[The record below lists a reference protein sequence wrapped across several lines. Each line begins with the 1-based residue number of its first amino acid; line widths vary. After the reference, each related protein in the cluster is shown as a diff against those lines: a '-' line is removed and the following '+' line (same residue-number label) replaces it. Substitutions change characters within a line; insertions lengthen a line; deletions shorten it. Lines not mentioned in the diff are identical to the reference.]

1 LANRTEFSNKALSQ
15 VVSTLILLVVAV
27 LLASVVAY
35 YATNVTTTRTTMEEL
50 HINSPHVWVNST
62 GGVAACVVKN
72 LGGRDILIDKLSVRS
87 VDTDW
92 DEVYIYRVPSGTWVS
107 GDMNVTSYDLITGSS
122 FEKDGRNYTQMTS
135 DIPLISGGELL
146 IYVKGPRNI
155 QMDDIGTT
163 VSISVTTN
171 NAQYITECNVK
182 SANDQ

>member
-1 LANRTEFSNKALSQ
+1 LTNRTEFSNKALSQ

-27 LLASVVAY
+27 LLAAVVAY
-35 YATNVTTTRTTMEEL
+35 YATNVTTTRTTMEEV
-50 HINSPHVWVNST
+50 HIGAPHVWVNST
-62 GGVAACVVKN
+62 GGVAACKVEN

-92 DEVYIYRVPSGTWVS
+92 DAVYIFRVPGGTWVS
-107 GDMNVTSYDLITGSS
+107 GDMNVTSYDLVTGTS

-135 DIPLISGGELL
+135 DIPLISGAELL
-146 IYVKGPRNI
+146 VYVKGPRNI

-163 VSISVTTN
+163 VSLSVTTN